1 MRAPRDTQV
10 EDCIAASFKVADDA
24 GAERRTRIWEAMQR
38 KSKSRPWAITVP
50 RMAVVACAAVAIVVL
65 LTIVPMGPAGS
76 PAPAMAKVAQ
86 GLKALDAPEIVHY
99 RVSYVGRLTER
110 GHVVRSDTRT
120 EECWID
126 RERRMARSVTSATS
140 SNGAVEAAYGVYVTK
155 DGVTRELQID
165 KTQGKRVIN
174 QKESQSGR
182 NWSDDFDGTISYL
195 RTLLDGTEK
204 YVGLTTQ
211 ILGVDVFR
219 GERVVLV
226 RTSYVEPSSGYQ
238 STQSQTFW
246 LRQRDYVPMQIEDV
260 RSEQSDDGET
270 MSEYREVRT
279 FTDYERLQRS
289 EAEPDLFEL
298 KE

>member
-1 MRAPRDTQV
+1 
-10 EDCIAASFKVADDA
+10 
-24 GAERRTRIWEAMQR
+24 
-38 KSKSRPWAITVP
+38 
-50 RMAVVACAAVAIVVL
+50 
-65 LTIVPMGPAGS
+65 
-76 PAPAMAKVAQ
+76 
-86 GLKALDAPEIVHY
+86 
-99 RVSYVGRLTER
+99 
-110 GHVVRSDTRT
+110 
-120 EECWID
+120 
-126 RERRMARSVTSATS
+126 
-140 SNGAVEAAYGVYVTK
+140 
-155 DGVTRELQID
+155 
-165 KTQGKRVIN
+165 
-174 QKESQSGR
+174 
-182 NWSDDFDGTISYL
+182 
-195 RTLLDGTEK
+195 
-204 YVGLTTQ
+204 
-211 ILGVDVFR
+211 VDVFR